1 MQTQTGTWLLS
12 LLPERGSSAVVVQGM
27 EKRVR
32 LLLQSCSVRWAGPS
46 PPLRA
51 SVSPS
56 MQKASRVSQLSE
68 MQPKCTEMGHPWA
81 PSGCRDCSC
90 TAGQCGGLM
99 LHCWRNGV
107 KRVPNLHGYGVRWA
121 QRSLFWFPELIFSN
135 ASSLLPAWS
144 YTKPPPLPSFGTL
157 SPCFCPE
164 RLSASL
170 SRRQFSFKSP

>member
-1 MQTQTGTWLLS
+1 
-12 LLPERGSSAVVVQGM
+12 M

-32 LLLQSCSVRWAGPS
+32 LLLQSCSVRWAGSS
-46 PPLRA
+46 PPLCP

-68 MQPKCTEMGHPWA
+68 MQPKCTEMGDPWA

-107 KRVPNLHGYGVRWA
+107 KQVPNPHGYGVRWA
-121 QRSLFWFPELIFSN
+121 QRSLFWFPELISSN

-144 YTKPPPLPSFGTL
+144 YTKPPPSPALVHFHHAFVLKGCQQACPGGNFLLKAPKCFSLP
-157 SPCFCPE
+157 
-164 RLSASL
+164 
-170 SRRQFSFKSP
+170 Q